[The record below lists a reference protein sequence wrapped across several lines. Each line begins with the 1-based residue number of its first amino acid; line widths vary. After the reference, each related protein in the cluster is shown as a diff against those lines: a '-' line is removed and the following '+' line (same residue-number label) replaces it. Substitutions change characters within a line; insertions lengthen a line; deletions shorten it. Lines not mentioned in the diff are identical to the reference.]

1 MFCFNDTPSQEV
13 SVASR
18 ESIAVVHISQECLS
32 DGKRRIFLPDLKK
45 NDLYINNSIDKTLL
59 RSHENVSKT
68 VTTNLPVVVACKDT
82 IYQCSL
88 HNTPLYNKNTDEC
101 HCQMIKTSD
110 MRNETIKKAEK
121 KIFLTKIAEQIDLNL
136 LKDAAFALFVTSNV
150 LTNLGFYV
158 LYNFAHD
165 LAAAAKVIEHKR
177 HWIIMSIGIG
187 NCFGR
192 VIIGYLADR
201 SWVNRL
207 ISYNITLIIAGIATM
222 FAPFCNYFVQTHM
235 TYAGLFGFFSG
246 GYVDLISTIIVDL
259 VGVDKL
265 SDALDVLLLFQGFAV
280 VIGTPIVGTMRD
292 AFSGSNRSYFWLYLI
307 FGGSILLSGLI
318 LFGIPVLKRRK
329 ERYQQPTKHQLQMGV
344 LSFSNKTYLYLNNKV
359 HFKRICYDRIKS
371 FFLLLRY

>member
-1 MFCFNDTPSQEV
+1 MGIAVCGSGLGTLVFSAVMPYVINAPLWFDYRGALPLEAVIIFICVIFGAAMIPLPQEPSEIRRVERKARRKAKQQVFKTGTATSQSDEQQKKLLPTNQKSLSLHIIHQWFMFCFNDTPSQEV

-32 DGKRRIFLPDLKK
+32 D
-45 NDLYINNSIDKTLL
+45 
-59 RSHENVSKT
+59 
-68 VTTNLPVVVACKDT
+68 
-82 IYQCSL
+82 
-88 HNTPLYNKNTDEC
+88 
-101 HCQMIKTSD
+101 
-110 MRNETIKKAEK
+110 
-121 KIFLTKIAEQIDLNL
+121 
-136 LKDAAFALFVTSNV
+136 DAAFALFVISNV

-165 LAAAAKVIEHKR
+165 LAADAKVIEHKR
-177 HWIIMSIGIG
+177 HWIIMSIVICT
-187 NCFGR
+187 CFGR

-207 ISYNITLIIAGIATM
+207 ILYNITLIIAGIATM

-329 ERYQQPTKHQLQMGV
+329 ELYQQPTKHQLQMGV
-344 LSFSNKTYLYLNNKV
+344 LSFSNKTYLYLKNNNNN
-359 HFKRICYDRIKS
+359 FNSTTC
-371 FFLLLRY
+371 LEQ